1 MAIVNTMMRF
11 AGRRGGFEKEG
22 LRTRMRTW
30 QACTLGGN
38 ANLAVQPSAPFPPST
53 VRPSCFLSYTW
64 RKKSYASCRYILAH
78 MCVCICVWY
87 VDPGLARMV
96 VRAQTMPRSDG
107 LEMIYWPVGE
117 MFSHYFPPLVHL
129 QKS

>member
-1 MAIVNTMMRF
+1 
-11 AGRRGGFEKEG
+11 
-22 LRTRMRTW
+22 
-30 QACTLGGN
+30 
-38 ANLAVQPSAPFPPST
+38 
-53 VRPSCFLSYTW
+53 
-64 RKKSYASCRYILAH
+64 
-78 MCVCICVWY
+78 VWY